1 VTRPANSS
9 RSSNQIIDPPAAG
22 EHEPHY
28 PKCRDKRRA
37 SATRVRTGFAAELN
51 GSTDISQRF
60 ERVAPEKVERL
71 GQLARSE
78 AVEPVGTVFVL
89 DKPFANLYWKIKTLH
104 RADPML
110 RHPSDFTLF
119 DVLLRE
125 SRI

>member
-1 VTRPANSS
+1 VPRQAQGE
-9 RSSNQIIDPPAAG
+9 RDPCADRIR
-22 EHEPHY
+22 
-28 PKCRDKRRA
+28 CRTERQHRQ
-37 SATRVRTGFAAELN
+37 
-51 GSTDISQRF
+51 SQRF
-60 ERVAPEKVERL
+60 ERVSPEKLERL